1 MVLPTFLEVTCKP
14 YFATVAETIVFK
26 QHMYNIK
33 QQCVT
38 STQHISQPINFNT
51 PPLEYYFYL

>member
-51 PPLEYYFYL
+51 PPLERY